1 MINRHQLITGQ
12 LMKNKLRGQIRELDG
27 KLFIELPAQV
37 IEKLSVSNGD
47 NAEFGLGKHIYL
59 WKNPNID
66 LPDDIY
72 NRLLD
77 IFKTDDVV
85 FQWLN
90 SKRAFFQGKAAIEL
104 VSTDVGK
111 EKVFDLLDRLA
122 TGDMS

>member
-1 MINRHQLITGQ
+1 
-12 LMKNKLRGQIRELDG
+12 MKNKMTGQIREFEG
-27 KLFIELPAQV
+27 KLFMELPGQV
-37 IEKLSVSNGD
+37 IEKLSLSSGD
-47 NAEFGLGKHIYL
+47 NAEFGLGKHIHL
-59 WKNPNID
+59 WKSPNID
-66 LPDDIY
+66 VPEDIY

-77 IFKTDDVV
+77 TFKTDDVV

>member
-1 MINRHQLITGQ
+1 M
-12 LMKNKLRGQIRELDG
+12 
-27 KLFIELPAQV
+27 FIELPAQV

-47 NAEFGLGKHIYL
+47 NAEFGLGKHIHL
-59 WKNPNID
+59 WKSPNID
-66 LPDDIY
+66 VPDDIY

-85 FQWLN
+85 FRLN

-111 EKVFDLLDRLA
+111 EKVFELLERLA
-122 TGDMS
+122 TGDIS